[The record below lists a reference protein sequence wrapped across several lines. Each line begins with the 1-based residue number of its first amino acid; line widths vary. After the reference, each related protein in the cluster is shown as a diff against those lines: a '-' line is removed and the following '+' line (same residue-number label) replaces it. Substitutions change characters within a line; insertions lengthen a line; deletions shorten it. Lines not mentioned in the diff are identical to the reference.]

1 MSETLLTNSGIKL
14 FGRPMRDL
22 RYRPKPKPTGRNN
35 FLLNQLMALPPIPVN
50 IVGPGA
56 NPGDYV
62 VGNIAGIRPGMDV
75 VPPVAA
81 NLAEDTVITSID
93 VAAAVITLYPIVQP
107 AI

>member
-1 MSETLLTNSGIKL
+1 
-14 FGRPMRDL
+14 
-22 RYRPKPKPTGRNN
+22 
-35 FLLNQLMALPPIPVN
+35 MALPPIPVN

-107 AI
+107 AIVFPLAVEISANPQFARIYAFSFEGSVYTMPKPSVFLV